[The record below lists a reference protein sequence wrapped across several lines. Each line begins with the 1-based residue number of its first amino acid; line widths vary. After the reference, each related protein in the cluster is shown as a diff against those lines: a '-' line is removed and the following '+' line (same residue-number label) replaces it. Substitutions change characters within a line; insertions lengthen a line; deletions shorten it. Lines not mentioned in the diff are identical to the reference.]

1 MSKLLPYAKAVS
13 AKVNSFDENGEDLDI
28 DYTKMLKV
36 IKDSNYS
43 GYIGVEQQAS
53 FEDNIDPIQA
63 INLTKELLFK
73 SWSKLS

>member
-1 MSKLLPYAKAVS
+1 MLPYAKAVS

-36 IKDSNYS
+36 VKDSNYS
-43 GYIGVEQQAS
+43 GYISVEQQAS
-53 FEDNIDPIQA
+53 LEDNIDPIQA

-73 SWSKLS
+73 SWNKLS